1 MWGNLSNPIKAG
13 FWMLGAMVS
22 FTLMAISGRSL
33 ADKLDTFEIMT
44 FRSFIGIAI
53 VVFFAYRANTIQQIS
68 TRYLKLHIIRNLFHF
83 TGQNLWFFAILYVPL
98 SQMFVFE
105 FSTPLWVA
113 ICAPLVLGERLTFSR
128 FIAAA
133 LGFFGILVVAR
144 PDFSDVNPAIIAAAF
159 CAVGFAGATL
169 ATKILTRT
177 ETITAILFWLTVL
190 QAVFGVI
197 CAGYDGVIDVP
208 RGGEWLWVVIIG
220 ICGLCAHF
228 CITTA
233 LQLAPATIVTPFE
246 FLRLPLITVVGVILY
261 GEALEWPVFIGA
273 FVVLLANI
281 LNIRAETKA
290 QNKLRDTAVS
300 G

>member
-1 MWGNLSNPIKAG
+1 
-13 FWMLGAMVS
+13 MLGAMIS

-44 FRSFIGIAI
+44 YRSFIGIAI
-53 VVFFAYRANTIQQIS
+53 VLLFAYRAGTLGEVR
-68 TRYLKLHIIRNLFHF
+68 TRYLKLHIIRNIFHF
-83 TGQNLWFFAILYVPL
+83 SGQNLWFFAILYVPL

-113 ICAPLVLGERLTFSR
+113 VCAPLVLGERLTLSR
-128 FIAAA
+128 FMAAA
-133 LGFFGILVVAR
+133 IGFFGILVVAR

-197 CAGYDGVIDVP
+197 CAGYDGVMDFP
-208 RGGEWLWVVIIG
+208 RGSEWLWVVIIG

-233 LQLAPATIVTPFE
+233 LQLAPATIATPFE
-246 FLRLPLITVVGVILY
+246 FLRLPLITFVGVVLY
-261 GEALEWPVFIGA
+261 GEQLEWLVFLGA
-273 FVVLLANI
+273 FIVLLANI
-281 LNIRAETKA
+281 MNIRAETRASKSA
-290 QNKLRDTAVS
+290 ISK
-300 G
+300 

>member
-1 MWGNLSNPIKAG
+1 MWSNLSNPIKAG
-13 FWMLGAMVS
+13 FWMLGAMIS

-44 FRSFIGIAI
+44 YRSFIGIAI
-53 VVFFAYRANTIQQIS
+53 VLLFAYRAGTLGEVR
-68 TRYLKLHIIRNLFHF
+68 TRYLKLHIIRNIFHF
-83 TGQNLWFFAILYVPL
+83 SGQNLWFFAILYVPL

-113 ICAPLVLGERLTFSR
+113 VCAPLVLGERLTLSR
-128 FIAAA
+128 FMAAA
-133 LGFFGILVVAR
+133 IGFFGILVVAR
-144 PDFSDVNPAIIAAAF
+144 PDFSDVNPAIIAAAL

-197 CAGYDGVIDVP
+197 CAGYDGVMDVP
-208 RGGEWLWVVIIG
+208 RGSEWLWVVIIG

-233 LQLAPATIVTPFE
+233 LQLAPATIATPFE
-246 FLRLPLITVVGVILY
+246 FLRLPLITFVGVVLY
-261 GEALEWPVFIGA
+261 GEQLEWLVFLGA
-273 FVVLLANI
+273 FIVLLANI
-281 LNIRAETKA
+281 MNIRAETRASKSA
-290 QNKLRDTAVS
+290 ISK
-300 G
+300 

>member
-1 MWGNLSNPIKAG
+1 MWSNLSNPIKAG
-13 FWMLGAMVS
+13 FWMLGAMIS

-44 FRSFIGIAI
+44 YRSFIGIAI
-53 VVFFAYRANTIQQIS
+53 VLLFAYRAGTLGEVR
-68 TRYLKLHIIRNLFHF
+68 TRYLKLHIIRNIFHF
-83 TGQNLWFFAILYVPL
+83 SGQNLWFFAILYVPL

-113 ICAPLVLGERLTFSR
+113 VCAPLVLGERLTLSR
-128 FIAAA
+128 FMAAA
-133 LGFFGILVVAR
+133 MGFFGILVVAR
-144 PDFSDVNPAIIAAAF
+144 PDFSDVNPAIIAAAL

-197 CAGYDGVIDVP
+197 CAGYDGVMDVP
-208 RGGEWLWVVIIG
+208 RGSEWLWVVIIG

-246 FLRLPLITVVGVILY
+246 FLRLPLITFVGVVLY
-261 GEALEWPVFIGA
+261 SEKLEWLVFLGA
-273 FVVLLANI
+273 FIVLLANI
-281 LNIRAETKA
+281 MNIRAETRA
-290 QNKLRDTAVS
+290 QKSAIS
-300 G
+300 K

>member
-1 MWGNLSNPIKAG
+1 
-13 FWMLGAMVS
+13 MLGAMVS

-44 FRSFIGIAI
+44 YRSFIGIAI
-53 VVFFAYRANTIQQIS
+53 VLLIAYRAGTLGEVR
-68 TRYLKLHIIRNLFHF
+68 TRYLKLHIIRNIFHF
-83 TGQNLWFFAILYVPL
+83 SGQNLWFFAILYVPL

-113 ICAPLVLGERLTFSR
+113 VCAPLVLGERLTLIR
-128 FIAAA
+128 FMAAA
-133 LGFFGILVVAR
+133 MGFFGILVVAR
-144 PDFSDVNPAIIAAAF
+144 PDFSDVNPAIIAAAL

-197 CAGYDGVIDVP
+197 CAGYDGVMDIP
-208 RGGEWLWVVIIG
+208 RGSEWLWVLIIG

-246 FLRLPLITVVGVILY
+246 FLRLPLITFVGVVLY
-261 GEALEWPVFIGA
+261 GEKLEWLVFLGA
-273 FVVLLANI
+273 FIVLLANI
-281 LNIRAETKA
+281 MNIRAETRA
-290 QNKLRDTAVS
+290 QKSAIS
-300 G
+300 K

>member
-1 MWGNLSNPIKAG
+1 
-13 FWMLGAMVS
+13 MLGAMIS

-44 FRSFIGIAI
+44 YRSFIGIAI
-53 VVFFAYRANTIQQIS
+53 VLLFAYRAGTLGEVR
-68 TRYLKLHIIRNLFHF
+68 TRYLKLHIIRNIFHF
-83 TGQNLWFFAILYVPL
+83 SGQNLWFFAILYVPL

-113 ICAPLVLGERLTFSR
+113 VCAPLVLGERLTLSR
-128 FIAAA
+128 FMAAA
-133 LGFFGILVVAR
+133 IGFFGILVVAR

-197 CAGYDGVIDVP
+197 CAGYDGVMDVP
-208 RGGEWLWVVIIG
+208 RGSEWLWVVIIG

-246 FLRLPLITVVGVILY
+246 FLRLPLITFVGVVLY
-261 GEALEWPVFIGA
+261 GEQLEWLVFLGA
-273 FVVLLANI
+273 FIVLLANI
-281 LNIRAETKA
+281 MNIRAETRA
-290 QNKLRDTAVS
+290 QKSAIS
-300 G
+300 K

>member
-1 MWGNLSNPIKAG
+1 MWSNLSNPIKAG
-13 FWMLGAMVS
+13 FWMLGAMIS

-44 FRSFIGIAI
+44 YRSFIGIAI
-53 VVFFAYRANTIQQIS
+53 VLLFAYRAGTLGEVR
-68 TRYLKLHIIRNLFHF
+68 TRYLKLHIIRNIFHF
-83 TGQNLWFFAILYVPL
+83 SGQNLWFFAILYVPL

-113 ICAPLVLGERLTFSR
+113 VCAPLVLGERLTLSR
-128 FIAAA
+128 FMAAA
-133 LGFFGILVVAR
+133 IGFFGILVVAR
-144 PDFSDVNPAIIAAAF
+144 PDFSDINPAIIAAAF

-197 CAGYDGVIDVP
+197 CAGYDGVMDVP
-208 RGGEWLWVVIIG
+208 RGSEWLWVVIIG

-246 FLRLPLITVVGVILY
+246 FLRLPLITFVGVVLY
-261 GEALEWPVFIGA
+261 GEQLEWLVFLGA
-273 FVVLLANI
+273 FIVLLANI
-281 LNIRAETKA
+281 MNIRAETRASKSA
-290 QNKLRDTAVS
+290 ISK
-300 G
+300 

>member
-1 MWGNLSNPIKAG
+1 MWSNLSNPIKAG
-13 FWMLGAMVS
+13 FWMLGAMIS

-44 FRSFIGIAI
+44 YRSFIGIAI
-53 VVFFAYRANTIQQIS
+53 VLLFAYRAGTLGEVR
-68 TRYLKLHIIRNLFHF
+68 TRYLKLHIIRNIFHF
-83 TGQNLWFFAILYVPL
+83 SGQNLWFFAILYVPL

-113 ICAPLVLGERLTFSR
+113 VCAPLVLGERLTLSR
-128 FIAAA
+128 FMAAA
-133 LGFFGILVVAR
+133 IGFFGILVVAR

-197 CAGYDGVIDVP
+197 CAGYDGVMDVP
-208 RGGEWLWVVIIG
+208 RGSEWLWVVIIG

-246 FLRLPLITVVGVILY
+246 FLRLPLITFVGVVLY
-261 GEALEWPVFIGA
+261 GEQLEWLVFLGA
-273 FVVLLANI
+273 FIVLLANI
-281 LNIRAETKA
+281 MNIRAETRASKSA
-290 QNKLRDTAVS
+290 ISK
-300 G
+300 

>member
-1 MWGNLSNPIKAG
+1 MWSNLSNPIKAG

-44 FRSFIGIAI
+44 YRSFIGIAI
-53 VVFFAYRANTIQQIS
+53 VLLIAYRAGTLS
-68 TRYLKLHIIRNLFHF
+68 EVRTRYLKLHIIRNIFHF
-83 TGQNLWFFAILYVPL
+83 SGQNLWFFAILYVPL

-113 ICAPLVLGERLTFSR
+113 VCAPLVLGERLTLIR
-128 FIAAA
+128 FMAAA
-133 LGFFGILVVAR
+133 MGFFGILVVAR
-144 PDFSDVNPAIIAAAF
+144 PDFSDVNPAIIAAAL

-197 CAGYDGVIDVP
+197 CAGYDGVMDIP
-208 RGGEWLWVVIIG
+208 RGSEWLWVFIIG

-246 FLRLPLITVVGVILY
+246 FLRLPLITFVGVVLY
-261 GEALEWPVFIGA
+261 GEKLEWLVFLGA
-273 FVVLLANI
+273 FIVLLANI
-281 LNIRAETKA
+281 MNIRAETRA
-290 QNKLRDTAVS
+290 QKSAIS
-300 G
+300 K

>member
-1 MWGNLSNPIKAG
+1 
-13 FWMLGAMVS
+13 MLGAMVS

-44 FRSFIGIAI
+44 YRSFIGIAI
-53 VVFFAYRANTIQQIS
+53 VLLIAYRAGTLGEVR
-68 TRYLKLHIIRNLFHF
+68 TRYLKLHIIRNIFHF
-83 TGQNLWFFAILYVPL
+83 SGQNLWFFAILYVPL

-113 ICAPLVLGERLTFSR
+113 VCAPLVLGERLTLIR
-128 FIAAA
+128 FMAAA
-133 LGFFGILVVAR
+133 MGFFGILVVAR
-144 PDFSDVNPAIIAAAF
+144 PDFSDVNPAIIAAAL

-197 CAGYDGVIDVP
+197 CAGYDGVMDIP
-208 RGGEWLWVVIIG
+208 RGSEWLWVFIIG

-228 CITTA
+228 GITTA

-246 FLRLPLITVVGVILY
+246 FLRLPLITFVGVVLY
-261 GEALEWPVFIGA
+261 GEKLEWLVFLGA
-273 FVVLLANI
+273 FIVLLANI
-281 LNIRAETKA
+281 MNIRAETRAPKSA
-290 QNKLRDTAVS
+290 ISK
-300 G
+300 

>member
-1 MWGNLSNPIKAG
+1 
-13 FWMLGAMVS
+13 MLGAMIS

-44 FRSFIGIAI
+44 YRSFIGIAI
-53 VVFFAYRANTIQQIS
+53 VLLIAYRAGTLGEVR
-68 TRYLKLHIIRNLFHF
+68 TRYLKLHIIRNIFHF
-83 TGQNLWFFAILYVPL
+83 SGQNLWFFAILYVPL

-113 ICAPLVLGERLTFSR
+113 VCAPLVLGERLTLIR

-133 LGFFGILVVAR
+133 MGFFGILVVAR
-144 PDFSDVNPAIIAAAF
+144 PDFSDVNPAIIAAAL

-197 CAGYDGVIDVP
+197 CAGYDGVMDIP
-208 RGGEWLWVVIIG
+208 RGSEWLWVFIIG

-246 FLRLPLITVVGVILY
+246 FLRLPLITFVGVVLY
-261 GEALEWPVFIGA
+261 GEKLEWLVFLGA
-273 FVVLLANI
+273 FIVLLANI
-281 LNIRAETKA
+281 MNIRAETRA
-290 QNKLRDTAVS
+290 QKSAIS
-300 G
+300 K

>member
-1 MWGNLSNPIKAG
+1 
-13 FWMLGAMVS
+13 MLGAMIS

-44 FRSFIGIAI
+44 YRSFIGIAI
-53 VVFFAYRANTIQQIS
+53 VLLFAYRAGTLGEVR
-68 TRYLKLHIIRNLFHF
+68 TRYLKLHIIRNIFHF
-83 TGQNLWFFAILYVPL
+83 SGQNLWFFAILYVPL

-113 ICAPLVLGERLTFSR
+113 VCAPLVLGERLTLSR
-128 FIAAA
+128 FMAAA
-133 LGFFGILVVAR
+133 IGFFGILVVAR

-190 QAVFGVI
+190 QAEFGVI
-197 CAGYDGVIDVP
+197 CAGYDGVMDVP
-208 RGGEWLWVVIIG
+208 RGSEWLWVVIIG

-246 FLRLPLITVVGVILY
+246 FLRLPLITFVGVVLY
-261 GEALEWPVFIGA
+261 GEQLEWLVFLGA
-273 FVVLLANI
+273 FIVLLANI
-281 LNIRAETKA
+281 MNIRAETRASKSA
-290 QNKLRDTAVS
+290 ISK
-300 G
+300 

>member
-1 MWGNLSNPIKAG
+1 
-13 FWMLGAMVS
+13 MLGAMIS

-44 FRSFIGIAI
+44 YRSFIGIAI
-53 VVFFAYRANTIQQIS
+53 VLLFAYRAGTLGEVR
-68 TRYLKLHIIRNLFHF
+68 TRYLKLHIIRNIFHF
-83 TGQNLWFFAILYVPL
+83 SGQNLWFFAILYVPL

-113 ICAPLVLGERLTFSR
+113 VCAPLVLGERLTLSR
-128 FIAAA
+128 FMAAA
-133 LGFFGILVVAR
+133 IGFFGILVVAR
-144 PDFSDVNPAIIAAAF
+144 PDFSDVNPAIIAAAL

-197 CAGYDGVIDVP
+197 CAGYDGVMDVP
-208 RGGEWLWVVIIG
+208 RGSEWLWVVIIG

-246 FLRLPLITVVGVILY
+246 FLRLPLITFVGVVLY
-261 GEALEWPVFIGA
+261 GEKLEWLVFLGA
-273 FVVLLANI
+273 FIVLLANI
-281 LNIRAETKA
+281 MNIRAETRA
-290 QNKLRDTAVS
+290 QKSAIS
-300 G
+300 K

>member
-1 MWGNLSNPIKAG
+1 
-13 FWMLGAMVS
+13 MLGAMVS

-44 FRSFIGIAI
+44 YRSFIGIAI
-53 VVFFAYRANTIQQIS
+53 VLLIAYRAGTLGEVR
-68 TRYLKLHIIRNLFHF
+68 TRYLKLHIIRNIFHF
-83 TGQNLWFFAILYVPL
+83 SGQNLWFFAILYVPL

-113 ICAPLVLGERLTFSR
+113 VCAPLVLGERLTLIR
-128 FIAAA
+128 FMAAA
-133 LGFFGILVVAR
+133 MGFFGILVVAR
-144 PDFSDVNPAIIAAAF
+144 PDFSDVNPAIIAAVL

-197 CAGYDGVIDVP
+197 CAGYDGVMDIP
-208 RGGEWLWVVIIG
+208 RGSEWLWVFIIG
-220 ICGLCAHF
+220 VCGLCAHF

-246 FLRLPLITVVGVILY
+246 FLRLPLITFVGVVLY
-261 GEALEWPVFIGA
+261 GEKLEWLVFLGA
-273 FVVLLANI
+273 FIVLLANI
-281 LNIRAETKA
+281 MNIRAETRA
-290 QNKLRDTAVS
+290 QKSAIS
-300 G
+300 K

>member
-1 MWGNLSNPIKAG
+1 MWSNLSNPIKAG
-13 FWMLGAMVS
+13 FWMLGAMIS

-44 FRSFIGIAI
+44 YRSFIGIAI
-53 VVFFAYRANTIQQIS
+53 VLLFAYRAGTLGEVR
-68 TRYLKLHIIRNLFHF
+68 TRYLKLHIIRNIFHF
-83 TGQNLWFFAILYVPL
+83 SGQNLWFFAILYVPL

-113 ICAPLVLGERLTFSR
+113 VCAPLVLGERLTLSR
-128 FIAAA
+128 FMAAA
-133 LGFFGILVVAR
+133 IGFFGILVVAR
-144 PDFSDVNPAIIAAAF
+144 PDFSDVNPAIIAAAL

-197 CAGYDGVIDVP
+197 CAGYDGVMDVP
-208 RGGEWLWVVIIG
+208 RGSEWLWVVIIG

-246 FLRLPLITVVGVILY
+246 FLRLPLITFVGVVLY
-261 GEALEWPVFIGA
+261 GEKLEWLVFLGA
-273 FVVLLANI
+273 FIVLLANI
-281 LNIRAETKA
+281 MNIRAETRA
-290 QNKLRDTAVS
+290 QKSAIS
-300 G
+300 K

>member
-1 MWGNLSNPIKAG
+1 
-13 FWMLGAMVS
+13 MLGAMIS

-44 FRSFIGIAI
+44 YRSFIGIAI
-53 VVFFAYRANTIQQIS
+53 VLLIAYRAGTLGEIR
-68 TRYLKLHIIRNLFHF
+68 TRYLKLHIIRNIFHF
-83 TGQNLWFFAILYVPL
+83 SGQNLWFFAILYVPL

-113 ICAPLVLGERLTFSR
+113 VCAPLVLGERLTLIR
-128 FIAAA
+128 FMAAA
-133 LGFFGILVVAR
+133 MGFFGILVVAR
-144 PDFSDVNPAIIAAAF
+144 PDFSDVNPAIIAAAL

-197 CAGYDGVIDVP
+197 CAGYDGVMDIP
-208 RGGEWLWVVIIG
+208 RGSEWLWVFIIG

-246 FLRLPLITVVGVILY
+246 FLRLPLITFVGVVLY
-261 GEALEWPVFIGA
+261 GEKLEWLVFLGA
-273 FVVLLANI
+273 FIVLLANI
-281 LNIRAETKA
+281 MNIRAETRA
-290 QNKLRDTAVS
+290 QKSAIS
-300 G
+300 K

>member
-53 VVFFAYRANTIQQIS
+53 VLFFAYRANTIQQIS

-113 ICAPLVLGERLTFSR
+113 ICAPLVLGERLTPSR
-128 FIAAA
+128 FIAAT

-144 PDFSDVNPAIIAAAF
+144 PDFSDVNPAIIAAAL

-208 RGGEWLWVVIIG
+208 RGGEWLWVIVIG

-261 GEALEWPVFIGA
+261 GEAMEWPVFIGA

-281 LNIRAETKA
+281 LNIRAETRA
-290 QNKLRDTAVS
+290 QNKLQDKAVS
-300 G
+300 S

>member
-1 MWGNLSNPIKAG
+1 MI
-13 FWMLGAMVS
+13 S

-44 FRSFIGIAI
+44 YRSFIGIAI
-53 VVFFAYRANTIQQIS
+53 VLLIAYRAGTLGEVR
-68 TRYLKLHIIRNLFHF
+68 TRYLKLHIIRNIFHF
-83 TGQNLWFFAILYVPL
+83 SGQNLWFFAILYVPL

-113 ICAPLVLGERLTFSR
+113 VCAPLVLGERLTPIR
-128 FIAAA
+128 FMAAA
-133 LGFFGILVVAR
+133 MGFFGILVVAR
-144 PDFSDVNPAIIAAAF
+144 PDFSDVNPAIIAAAL

-197 CAGYDGVIDVP
+197 CAGYDGVMDIP
-208 RGGEWLWVVIIG
+208 RGSEWLWVFIIG

-246 FLRLPLITVVGVILY
+246 FLRLPLITFVGVVLY
-261 GEALEWPVFIGA
+261 GEKLEWLVFLGA
-273 FVVLLANI
+273 FIVLLANI
-281 LNIRAETKA
+281 MNIRAETRA
-290 QNKLRDTAVS
+290 QKSAIS
-300 G
+300 K

>member
-1 MWGNLSNPIKAG
+1 MWGNLSNPVKAG
-13 FWMLGAMVS
+13 FWMLGAMIS

-33 ADKLDTFEIMT
+33 AEKLDTFEIMT
-44 FRSFIGIAI
+44 YRSFIGIAI
-53 VVFFAYRANTIQQIS
+53 VLFFAYRAGTLGQIR
-68 TRYLKLHIIRNLFHF
+68 TRYLKLHIVRNIFHF

-113 ICAPLVLGERLTFSR
+113 VCAPLVLGERLTLVR
-128 FIAAA
+128 FMAAA
-133 LGFFGILVVAR
+133 MGFFGILVVAR
-144 PDFSDVNPAIIAAAF
+144 PDFSDVNPAIIAAAL

-190 QAVFGVI
+190 QAVFGVV
-197 CAGYDGVIDVP
+197 CAGYDGIMDIP
-208 RGGEWLWVVIIG
+208 RGSEWLWVVVIG

-246 FLRLPLITVVGVILY
+246 FLRLPLITFVGVVLY
-261 GEALEWPVFIGA
+261 GEQLEWLVFLGA
-273 FVVLLANI
+273 FIVLLANI
-281 LNIRAETKA
+281 MNIRAETRASKSA
-290 QNKLRDTAVS
+290 ISK
-300 G
+300 

>member
-1 MWGNLSNPIKAG
+1 MWSNLSNPIKAG
-13 FWMLGAMVS
+13 FWMLGAMIS

-44 FRSFIGIAI
+44 YRSFIGIAI
-53 VVFFAYRANTIQQIS
+53 VLLFAYRAGTLGEVR
-68 TRYLKLHIIRNLFHF
+68 TRYLKLHIIRNIFHF
-83 TGQNLWFFAILYVPL
+83 SGQNLWFFAILYVPL

-113 ICAPLVLGERLTFSR
+113 VCAPLVLGERLTLSR
-128 FIAAA
+128 FMAAA
-133 LGFFGILVVAR
+133 IGFFGILVVAR
-144 PDFSDVNPAIIAAAF
+144 PDFSDVNPAIIAAAL

-197 CAGYDGVIDVP
+197 CAGYDGVMDVP
-208 RGGEWLWVVIIG
+208 RGSEWLWVVIIG

-246 FLRLPLITVVGVILY
+246 FLRLPLITFVGVVLY
-261 GEALEWPVFIGA
+261 GEQLEWLVFLGA
-273 FVVLLANI
+273 FIVLLANI
-281 LNIRAETKA
+281 MNIRAETRASKSA
-290 QNKLRDTAVS
+290 ISK
-300 G
+300 

>member
-53 VVFFAYRANTIQQIS
+53 VLFFAYRANTIQQIS

-113 ICAPLVLGERLTFSR
+113 ICAPLVLGERLTPSR
-128 FIAAA
+128 FIAAT

-144 PDFSDVNPAIIAAAF
+144 PDFSDVNPAIIAAAL

-208 RGGEWLWVVIIG
+208 RGGEWLWVIVIG

-281 LNIRAETKA
+281 LNIRAETRA
-290 QNKLRDTAVS
+290 QNKLQDKAVS
-300 G
+300 S

>member
-1 MWGNLSNPIKAG
+1 MWSNLSNPIKAG

-44 FRSFIGIAI
+44 YRSFIGIAI
-53 VVFFAYRANTIQQIS
+53 VLLIAYRAGTLGEVR
-68 TRYLKLHIIRNLFHF
+68 TRYLKLHIIRNIFHF
-83 TGQNLWFFAILYVPL
+83 SGQNLWFFAILYVPL

-113 ICAPLVLGERLTFSR
+113 VCAPLVLGERLTLIR
-128 FIAAA
+128 FMAAA
-133 LGFFGILVVAR
+133 MGFFGILVVAR
-144 PDFSDVNPAIIAAAF
+144 PDFADVNPAIIAAAL

-197 CAGYDGVIDVP
+197 CAGYDGVMDIP
-208 RGGEWLWVVIIG
+208 RGSEWLWVFIIG

-246 FLRLPLITVVGVILY
+246 FLRLPLITFVGVVLY
-261 GEALEWPVFIGA
+261 GEKLEWLVFLGA
-273 FVVLLANI
+273 FIVLLANI
-281 LNIRAETKA
+281 MNIRAETRA
-290 QNKLRDTAVS
+290 QKSAIS
-300 G
+300 K

>member
-1 MWGNLSNPIKAG
+1 MWSNLSNPIKAG

-44 FRSFIGIAI
+44 YRSFIGIAI
-53 VVFFAYRANTIQQIS
+53 VLLIAYRAGTLGEVR
-68 TRYLKLHIIRNLFHF
+68 TRYLKLHIIRNIFHF
-83 TGQNLWFFAILYVPL
+83 SGQNLWFFAILYVPL

-113 ICAPLVLGERLTFSR
+113 VCAPLVLGERLTLIR
-128 FIAAA
+128 FMAAA
-133 LGFFGILVVAR
+133 MGFFGILVVAR
-144 PDFSDVNPAIIAAAF
+144 PDFSDVNPAIIAAAL

-197 CAGYDGVIDVP
+197 CAGYDGVMDIP
-208 RGGEWLWVVIIG
+208 RGSEWLWVFIIG
-220 ICGLCAHF
+220 VCGLCAHF

-246 FLRLPLITVVGVILY
+246 FLRLPLITFVGVVLY
-261 GEALEWPVFIGA
+261 GEKLEWLVFLGA
-273 FVVLLANI
+273 FIVLLANI
-281 LNIRAETKA
+281 MNIRAETRA
-290 QNKLRDTAVS
+290 QKSATS
-300 G
+300 K

>member
-1 MWGNLSNPIKAG
+1 MWSNLSNPIKAG
-13 FWMLGAMVS
+13 FWMLGAMIS

-44 FRSFIGIAI
+44 YRSFIGIAI
-53 VVFFAYRANTIQQIS
+53 VLLFAYRAGTLGEVR
-68 TRYLKLHIIRNLFHF
+68 TRYLKLHIIRNIFHF
-83 TGQNLWFFAILYVPL
+83 SGQNLWFFAILYVPL

-113 ICAPLVLGERLTFSR
+113 VCAPLVLGERLTLSR
-128 FIAAA
+128 FMAAA
-133 LGFFGILVVAR
+133 IGFFGILVVAR
-144 PDFSDVNPAIIAAAF
+144 PDFSDVNPAIIAAAL

-197 CAGYDGVIDVP
+197 CAGYDGVMDVP
-208 RGGEWLWVVIIG
+208 RGSEWLWVVIIG

-233 LQLAPATIVTPFE
+233 LQLAHATIVTPFE
-246 FLRLPLITVVGVILY
+246 FLRLPLITFVGVVLY
-261 GEALEWPVFIGA
+261 GEQLELLVFLGA
-273 FVVLLANI
+273 FIVLLANI
-281 LNIRAETKA
+281 MNIRAETRASKSA
-290 QNKLRDTAVS
+290 ISK
-300 G
+300 

>member
-1 MWGNLSNPIKAG
+1 
-13 FWMLGAMVS
+13 MLGAMIS

-44 FRSFIGIAI
+44 YRSFIGIAI
-53 VVFFAYRANTIQQIS
+53 VLLIAYRAGTLGEVR
-68 TRYLKLHIIRNLFHF
+68 TRYLKLHIIRNIFHF
-83 TGQNLWFFAILYVPL
+83 SGQNLWFFAILYVPL

-113 ICAPLVLGERLTFSR
+113 VCAPLVLGERLTLIR
-128 FIAAA
+128 FMAAA
-133 LGFFGILVVAR
+133 MGFFGILVVAR
-144 PDFSDVNPAIIAAAF
+144 PDFSDVNPAIIAAAL
-159 CAVGFAGATL
+159 CAVGFAGAIL

-190 QAVFGVI
+190 HAVFGVI
-197 CAGYDGVIDVP
+197 CAGYDGVMDIP
-208 RGGEWLWVVIIG
+208 RGSEWLWVFIIG

-246 FLRLPLITVVGVILY
+246 FLRLPLITFVGVVLY
-261 GEALEWPVFIGA
+261 GEKLEWLVFLGA
-273 FVVLLANI
+273 FIVLLANI
-281 LNIRAETKA
+281 MNIRAETRA
-290 QNKLRDTAVS
+290 QKSAIS
-300 G
+300 K

>member
-1 MWGNLSNPIKAG
+1 MWSNLSNPIKAG
-13 FWMLGAMVS
+13 FWMLGAMIS

-44 FRSFIGIAI
+44 YRSFIGIAI
-53 VVFFAYRANTIQQIS
+53 VLLFAYRAGTLGEVR
-68 TRYLKLHIIRNLFHF
+68 TRYLKLHIIRNIFHF
-83 TGQNLWFFAILYVPL
+83 SGQNLWFFAILYVPL

-113 ICAPLVLGERLTFSR
+113 VCAPLVLGERLTLSR
-128 FIAAA
+128 FMAAA
-133 LGFFGILVVAR
+133 MGFFGILVVAR
-144 PDFSDVNPAIIAAAF
+144 PDFSDVNPAIIAAAL

-197 CAGYDGVIDVP
+197 CAGYDGVMDVP
-208 RGGEWLWVVIIG
+208 RGSEWLWVVIIG

-246 FLRLPLITVVGVILY
+246 FLRLPLITFVGVVLY
-261 GEALEWPVFIGA
+261 GEKLEWLVFLGA
-273 FVVLLANI
+273 FIVLLANI
-281 LNIRAETKA
+281 MNIRAETRA
-290 QNKLRDTAVS
+290 QKSAIS
-300 G
+300 K

>member
-1 MWGNLSNPIKAG
+1 MWSNLSNPIKAG
-13 FWMLGAMVS
+13 FWMLGAMIS

-44 FRSFIGIAI
+44 YRSFIGIAI
-53 VVFFAYRANTIQQIS
+53 VLLIAYRAGTLGEVR
-68 TRYLKLHIIRNLFHF
+68 TRYLKLHIIRNIFHF
-83 TGQNLWFFAILYVPL
+83 SGQNLWFFAILYVPL

-113 ICAPLVLGERLTFSR
+113 VCAPLVLGERLTPIR
-128 FIAAA
+128 FMAAA
-133 LGFFGILVVAR
+133 MGFFGILVVAR
-144 PDFSDVNPAIIAAAF
+144 PDFSDINPAIIAAAL

-197 CAGYDGVIDVP
+197 CAGYDGVMDIP
-208 RGGEWLWVVIIG
+208 RGSEWLWVFIIG
-220 ICGLCAHF
+220 VCGLCAHF

-246 FLRLPLITVVGVILY
+246 FLRLPLITFVGVVLY
-261 GEALEWPVFIGA
+261 GEKLEWLVFLGA
-273 FVVLLANI
+273 FIVLLANI
-281 LNIRAETKA
+281 MNIRAETRA
-290 QNKLRDTAVS
+290 QKSAIS
-300 G
+300 K

>member
-1 MWGNLSNPIKAG
+1 MWSNLSNPIKAG

-44 FRSFIGIAI
+44 YRSFIGIAI
-53 VVFFAYRANTIQQIS
+53 VLLIAYRAGTLGEIR
-68 TRYLKLHIIRNLFHF
+68 TRYLKLHIIRNIFHF
-83 TGQNLWFFAILYVPL
+83 SGQNLWFFAILYVPL

-113 ICAPLVLGERLTFSR
+113 VCAPLVLGERLTLIR
-128 FIAAA
+128 FMAAA
-133 LGFFGILVVAR
+133 MGFFGILVVAR
-144 PDFSDVNPAIIAAAF
+144 PDFSDVNPAIIAAAL

-197 CAGYDGVIDVP
+197 CAGYDGVMDIP
-208 RGGEWLWVVIIG
+208 RGSEWLWVFIIG

-246 FLRLPLITVVGVILY
+246 FLRLPLITFVGVVLY
-261 GEALEWPVFIGA
+261 GEKLEWLVFLGA
-273 FVVLLANI
+273 FIVLLANI
-281 LNIRAETKA
+281 MNIRAETRA
-290 QNKLRDTAVS
+290 QKSAIS
-300 G
+300 K

>member
-1 MWGNLSNPIKAG
+1 MWSNLSNPIKAG
-13 FWMLGAMVS
+13 FWMLGAMIS

-44 FRSFIGIAI
+44 YRSFIGIAI
-53 VVFFAYRANTIQQIS
+53 VLLIAYRAGTLGEVR
-68 TRYLKLHIIRNLFHF
+68 TRYLKLHIIRNIFHF
-83 TGQNLWFFAILYVPL
+83 SGQNLWFFAILYVPL

-113 ICAPLVLGERLTFSR
+113 VCAPLVLGERLTLIR
-128 FIAAA
+128 FMAAA
-133 LGFFGILVVAR
+133 MGFFGILVVAR
-144 PDFSDVNPAIIAAAF
+144 PDFSDVNPAIIAAAL

-197 CAGYDGVIDVP
+197 CAGYDGVMDIP
-208 RGGEWLWVVIIG
+208 RGSEWLWVFIIG

-246 FLRLPLITVVGVILY
+246 FLRLPLITFVGVVLY
-261 GEALEWPVFIGA
+261 GERLEWLVFLGA
-273 FVVLLANI
+273 FIVLLANI
-281 LNIRAETKA
+281 MNIRAETRA
-290 QNKLRDTAVS
+290 QKSAIS
-300 G
+300 K

>member
-1 MWGNLSNPIKAG
+1 
-13 FWMLGAMVS
+13 MLGAMIS

-44 FRSFIGIAI
+44 YRSFIGIAI
-53 VVFFAYRANTIQQIS
+53 VLLFAYRAGTLGEVR
-68 TRYLKLHIIRNLFHF
+68 TRYLKLHIIRNIFHF
-83 TGQNLWFFAILYVPL
+83 SGQNLWFFAILYVPL

-113 ICAPLVLGERLTFSR
+113 VCAPLVLGERLTLSR
-128 FIAAA
+128 FMAAA
-133 LGFFGILVVAR
+133 IGFFGILVVAR
-144 PDFSDVNPAIIAAAF
+144 PDFSDVNPAIIAAAL

-197 CAGYDGVIDVP
+197 CAGYDGVMDVP
-208 RGGEWLWVVIIG
+208 RGSEWLWVVIIG

-233 LQLAPATIVTPFE
+233 LQLAPATIATPFE
-246 FLRLPLITVVGVILY
+246 FLRLPLITFVGVVLY
-261 GEALEWPVFIGA
+261 GEKLEWLVFLGA
-273 FVVLLANI
+273 FIVLLANI
-281 LNIRAETKA
+281 MNIRAETRA
-290 QNKLRDTAVS
+290 QKSAIS
-300 G
+300 K

>member
-1 MWGNLSNPIKAG
+1 
-13 FWMLGAMVS
+13 MLGAMIS

-44 FRSFIGIAI
+44 YRSFIGIAI
-53 VVFFAYRANTIQQIS
+53 VLLFAYRAGTLGEVR
-68 TRYLKLHIIRNLFHF
+68 TRYLKLHIIRNIFHF
-83 TGQNLWFFAILYVPL
+83 SGQNLWFFAILYVPL

-113 ICAPLVLGERLTFSR
+113 VCAPLVLGERLTLSR
-128 FIAAA
+128 FMAAA
-133 LGFFGILVVAR
+133 IGFFGILVVAR

-197 CAGYDGVIDVP
+197 CAGYDGVMDVP
-208 RGGEWLWVVIIG
+208 RGSEWLWVVIIG

-246 FLRLPLITVVGVILY
+246 FLRLPLITFVGVVLY
-261 GEALEWPVFIGA
+261 GEQLEWLVFLGA
-273 FVVLLANI
+273 FIVLLANI
-281 LNIRAETKA
+281 MNIRAETRASKS
-290 QNKLRDTAVS
+290 AVS
-300 G
+300 K

>member
-1 MWGNLSNPIKAG
+1 
-13 FWMLGAMVS
+13 
-22 FTLMAISGRSL
+22 
-33 ADKLDTFEIMT
+33 
-44 FRSFIGIAI
+44 
-53 VVFFAYRANTIQQIS
+53 
-68 TRYLKLHIIRNLFHF
+68 
-83 TGQNLWFFAILYVPL
+83 
-98 SQMFVFE
+98 MFVFE

-113 ICAPLVLGERLTFSR
+113 ICAPFVLGERLTPIR
-128 FIAAA
+128 FMAAA
-133 LGFFGILVVAR
+133 MGFFGILVVAR

-208 RGGEWLWVVIIG
+208 RGGEWLWVIVIG

-290 QNKLRDTAVS
+290 QNTSQDKAVS

>member
-1 MWGNLSNPIKAG
+1 
-13 FWMLGAMVS
+13 MVS

-44 FRSFIGIAI
+44 YRSFIGIAI
-53 VVFFAYRANTIQQIS
+53 VLLIAYRAGTLGEVR
-68 TRYLKLHIIRNLFHF
+68 TRYLKLHIIRNIFHF
-83 TGQNLWFFAILYVPL
+83 SGQNLWFFAILYVPL

-113 ICAPLVLGERLTFSR
+113 VCAPLVLGERLTLIR
-128 FIAAA
+128 FMAAA
-133 LGFFGILVVAR
+133 MGFFGILVVAR
-144 PDFSDVNPAIIAAAF
+144 PDFSDVNPAIIAAAL

-197 CAGYDGVIDVP
+197 CAGYDGVMDIP
-208 RGGEWLWVVIIG
+208 RGSEWLWVFIIG

-246 FLRLPLITVVGVILY
+246 FLRLPLITFVGVVLY
-261 GEALEWPVFIGA
+261 GEKLEWLVFLGA
-273 FVVLLANI
+273 FIVLLANI
-281 LNIRAETKA
+281 MNIRAETRA
-290 QNKLRDTAVS
+290 QKSAIS
-300 G
+300 K

>member
-1 MWGNLSNPIKAG
+1 MWSNLSNPVKAG
-13 FWMLGAMVS
+13 FWMLGAMIS

-44 FRSFIGIAI
+44 YRSFIGIAI
-53 VVFFAYRANTIQQIS
+53 VLLFAYRAGTLGEVR
-68 TRYLKLHIIRNLFHF
+68 TRYLKLHIIRNIFHF
-83 TGQNLWFFAILYVPL
+83 SGQNLWFFAILYVPL

-113 ICAPLVLGERLTFSR
+113 VCAPLVLGERLTLSR
-128 FIAAA
+128 FMAAA
-133 LGFFGILVVAR
+133 IGFFGILVVAR

-190 QAVFGVI
+190 QAEFGVI
-197 CAGYDGVIDVP
+197 CAGYDGVMDVP
-208 RGGEWLWVVIIG
+208 RGSEWLWVVIIG

-246 FLRLPLITVVGVILY
+246 FLRLPLITFVGVVLY
-261 GEALEWPVFIGA
+261 GEQLEWLVFLGA
-273 FVVLLANI
+273 FIVLLANI
-281 LNIRAETKA
+281 MNIRAETRASKSA
-290 QNKLRDTAVS
+290 ISK
-300 G
+300 

>member
-1 MWGNLSNPIKAG
+1 
-13 FWMLGAMVS
+13 MLGAMIS

-44 FRSFIGIAI
+44 YRSFIGIAI
-53 VVFFAYRANTIQQIS
+53 VLLFAYRAGTLGEVR
-68 TRYLKLHIIRNLFHF
+68 TRYLKLHIIRNIFHF
-83 TGQNLWFFAILYVPL
+83 SGQNLWFFAILYVPL

-113 ICAPLVLGERLTFSR
+113 VCAPLVLGERLTLSR
-128 FIAAA
+128 FMAAA
-133 LGFFGILVVAR
+133 IGFFGILVVAR
-144 PDFSDVNPAIIAAAF
+144 PDFSDVNPAIIAAAL

-197 CAGYDGVIDVP
+197 CAGYDGVMDVP
-208 RGGEWLWVVIIG
+208 RGSEWLWVVIIG

-246 FLRLPLITVVGVILY
+246 FLRLPLITFVGVVLY
-261 GEALEWPVFIGA
+261 GEQLEWLVFLGA
-273 FVVLLANI
+273 FIVLLANI
-281 LNIRAETKA
+281 MNIRAETRA
-290 QNKLRDTAVS
+290 QKSAIS
-300 G
+300 K

>member
-1 MWGNLSNPIKAG
+1 MWSNLSNPIKAG
-13 FWMLGAMVS
+13 FWMLGAMIS

-44 FRSFIGIAI
+44 YRSFIGIAI
-53 VVFFAYRANTIQQIS
+53 VLLIAYRAGTLGEVR
-68 TRYLKLHIIRNLFHF
+68 TRYLKLHIIRNIFHF
-83 TGQNLWFFAILYVPL
+83 SGQNLWFFAILYVPL

-113 ICAPLVLGERLTFSR
+113 VCAPLVLGERLTLIR
-128 FIAAA
+128 FMAAA
-133 LGFFGILVVAR
+133 MGFFGILVVAR
-144 PDFSDVNPAIIAAAF
+144 PDFSDVNPAIIAAAL

-197 CAGYDGVIDVP
+197 CAGYDGVMDIP
-208 RGGEWLWVVIIG
+208 RGSEWLWVFIIG

-246 FLRLPLITVVGVILY
+246 FLRLPLITFVGVVLY
-261 GEALEWPVFIGA
+261 GEKLEWLVFLGA
-273 FVVLLANI
+273 FIVLLANI
-281 LNIRAETKA
+281 MNIRAETRA
-290 QNKLRDTAVS
+290 QKSATS
-300 G
+300 K

>member
-1 MWGNLSNPIKAG
+1 MI
-13 FWMLGAMVS
+13 S

-44 FRSFIGIAI
+44 YRSFIGIAI
-53 VVFFAYRANTIQQIS
+53 VLLFAYRAGTLGEVR
-68 TRYLKLHIIRNLFHF
+68 TRYLKLHIIRNIFHF
-83 TGQNLWFFAILYVPL
+83 SGQNLWFFAILYVPL

-113 ICAPLVLGERLTFSR
+113 VCAPLVLGERLTLSR
-128 FIAAA
+128 FMAAA
-133 LGFFGILVVAR
+133 IGFFGILVVAR

-197 CAGYDGVIDVP
+197 CAGYDGVMDVP
-208 RGGEWLWVVIIG
+208 RGSEWLWVVIIG

-246 FLRLPLITVVGVILY
+246 FLRLPLITFVGVVLY
-261 GEALEWPVFIGA
+261 GEQLEWLVFLGA
-273 FVVLLANI
+273 FIVLLANI
-281 LNIRAETKA
+281 MNIRAETRASKSA
-290 QNKLRDTAVS
+290 ISK
-300 G
+300 

>member
-1 MWGNLSNPIKAG
+1 
-13 FWMLGAMVS
+13 MLGAMIS

-44 FRSFIGIAI
+44 YRSFIGIAI
-53 VVFFAYRANTIQQIS
+53 VLLIAYWTGTLGEVR
-68 TRYLKLHIIRNLFHF
+68 TRYLKLHIIRNIFHF
-83 TGQNLWFFAILYVPL
+83 SGQNLWFFAILYVPL

-113 ICAPLVLGERLTFSR
+113 VCAPLVLGERLTLIR
-128 FIAAA
+128 FMAAA
-133 LGFFGILVVAR
+133 MGFFGILVVAR
-144 PDFSDVNPAIIAAAF
+144 PDFSDVNPAIIAAAL

-197 CAGYDGVIDVP
+197 CAGYDGVMDIP
-208 RGGEWLWVVIIG
+208 CGSEWLWVFIIG

-246 FLRLPLITVVGVILY
+246 FLRLPLITFVGVVLY
-261 GEALEWPVFIGA
+261 GEKLEWLVFLGA
-273 FVVLLANI
+273 FIVLLANI
-281 LNIRAETKA
+281 MNIRAETRA
-290 QNKLRDTAVS
+290 QKSAIS
-300 G
+300 K

>member
-1 MWGNLSNPIKAG
+1 MWSNLSNPIKAG
-13 FWMLGAMVS
+13 FWMLGAMIS

-44 FRSFIGIAI
+44 YRSFIGIAI
-53 VVFFAYRANTIQQIS
+53 VLLFAYRAGTLGEVR
-68 TRYLKLHIIRNLFHF
+68 TRYLKLHIIRNIFHF
-83 TGQNLWFFAILYVPL
+83 SGQNLWFFAILYVPL

-113 ICAPLVLGERLTFSR
+113 VCAPLVLGERLTLSR
-128 FIAAA
+128 FMAAA
-133 LGFFGILVVAR
+133 IGFFGILVVAR

-197 CAGYDGVIDVP
+197 CAGYDGVMDVP
-208 RGGEWLWVVIIG
+208 RGSEWLWVVIIG

-246 FLRLPLITVVGVILY
+246 FLRLPLITFVGVVLY
-261 GEALEWPVFIGA
+261 GEQLEWLVFLGA
-273 FVVLLANI
+273 FIVLLANI
-281 LNIRAETKA
+281 MNIRAETRAPKSA
-290 QNKLRDTAVS
+290 TSK
-300 G
+300 